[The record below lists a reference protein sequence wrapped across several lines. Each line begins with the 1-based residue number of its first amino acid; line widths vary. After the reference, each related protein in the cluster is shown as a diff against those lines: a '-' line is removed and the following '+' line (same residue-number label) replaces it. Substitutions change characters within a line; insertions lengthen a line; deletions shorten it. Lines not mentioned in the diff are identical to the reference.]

1 MPNTFLPPA
10 KQGTKL
16 TKEGVI
22 LIGDSWNMRHPLT
35 GGGMTVAFA
44 DALVLS
50 GMLAG
55 IVNGGDDLSNWEA
68 VSDVLHQWFWER
80 KGLAP
85 TINVLSVALYELF
98 GASSE
103 YSLHYGS
110 VTPIYALLIRRI
122 VGCLKD
128 RLLQILRT
136 RW

>member
-1 MPNTFLPPA
+1 MPNTFLPPV

-16 TKEGVI
+16 TKEGVV
-22 LIGDSWNMRHPLT
+22 LIGDSWNIRHPLT

-44 DALVLS
+44 DALLLS
-50 GMLAG
+50 GLLG
-55 IVNGGDDLSNWEA
+55 QVLDREEELSNWEA

-103 YSLHYGS
+103 E
-110 VTPIYALLIRRI
+110 VR
-122 VGCLKD
+122 VC
-128 RLLQILRT
+128 
-136 RW
+136 